1 MPFEI
6 IPAIDIRGGLCVR
19 LFQGDYSQETVFSDD
34 PVSVARRWEEC
45 GAPRIHVVDLDGA
58 AAGRPVNTTVIRAI
72 ASAVSIPIE
81 VGGGIRNLAAMDE
94 LLTLGV
100 QRFVLGTAAV
110 EDPALVAEA
119 AKRYGDRLIVGV
131 DARNGLVATRGWKD
145 TQGIRALDLVARME
159 SLGVVRFDY
168 TDIARDGAMAGPN
181 LPAIG
186 EVVAA
191 ARGKVIAAGGVS
203 SLDDLRRLAG
213 IGVEG
218 AIVGRAA
225 YTGAVDIRLGVQ
237 AAKTEGW

>member
-19 LFQGDYSQETVFSDD
+19 LFQGDYRQETVFSDD

-58 AAGRPVNTTVIRAI
+58 AAGRPVNTAVISAI
-72 ASAVSIPIE
+72 TSAVSVPVE
-81 VGGGIRNLAAMDE
+81 VGGGIRTLADLDE
-94 LLTLGV
+94 LRALGV

-119 AKRYGDRLIVGV
+119 SKRHGGRLIVGV
-131 DARNGLVATRGWKD
+131 DARNGFVATRGWTD
-145 TQGIRALDLVARME
+145 IQGVRTLDLIARME
-159 SLGVVRFDY
+159 SLGVSRFDY
-168 TDIARDGAMAGPN
+168 TDIARDGAMSGPN
-181 LPAIG
+181 LPAIRG
-186 EVVAA
+186 VVAA
-191 ARGKVIAAGGVS
+191 ARGKIVAAGGVAN
-203 SLDDLRRLAG
+203 LDDLRQLAR

-225 YTGAVDIRLGVQ
+225 YTGAVDIRKAVQ
-237 AAKTEGW
+237 TARAEGW